1 MGNTCASKHLFPHDP
16 NAEISDIDD
25 AEDVEGEIHMVICGL
40 DYACDRRSWA
50 GPPPAG
56 NGPLDTKYAYNMMI
70 ELAQKCEA
78 KTIATCWNEQC
89 TKENIAKT
97 ISEVGKKCG
106 EEDYF
111 IFYYT
116 GHGDRLP
123 SIHQGDEDDD
133 EEEDNC
139 FCTVGPDGA
148 TDDPAMQYRT
158 QVWWRDDDFAKC
170 LLDAV
175 SSEAKILVLA
185 DCCHSGS
192 ICDFTEDSEWA
203 KRKQRAI
210 SISGCE
216 DTETSAGTGKGGMF
230 TRAMTRAIQDLQAEK
245 DSYMVSNI
253 YNKIQE
259 EYNAN
264 KTAGHTQ
271 HITIHG
277 CVTKPKEMVW
287 PLQPTT
293 PYVSPANTDLR

>member
-1 MGNTCASKHLFPHDP
+1 MGNACASKHLFPHEA
-16 NAEISDIDD
+16 NAEISDAESD
-25 AEDVEGEIHMVICGL
+25 AEDPQGEVHMVICGL

-50 GPPPAG
+50 GPPPNG
-56 NGPLDTKYAYNMMI
+56 NGPLDTRYAFDMMI
-70 ELAQKCEA
+70 ELAQKSGA
-78 KTIATCWNEQC
+78 TTIRPLWNEQC
-89 TKENIAKT
+89 TKENIARN
-97 ISEVGKKCG
+97 IAEVGALCG

-123 SIHQGDEDDD
+123 SQNDD
-133 EEEDNC
+133 EAEDNC

-148 TDDPAMQYRT
+148 TDDAAMQYRT

-175 SSEAKILVLA
+175 SIEAKILVLA

-230 TRAMTRAIQDLQAEK
+230 TRAMTRAIQDLQGSAE
-245 DSYMVSNI
+245 SYMVSNI

-259 EYNAN
+259 EYQAN

-287 PLQPTT
+287 PLQPTV
-293 PYVSPANTDLR
+293 PYVSPANAGLR